1 MIYTHELVSDWKNK
15 SQLLDDGINE
25 TYFSSISL
33 GKFQLSRSTECRT
46 SHQQTLEMGRDLFR
60 TDGDI

>member
-1 MIYTHELVSDWKNK
+1 MSDGQNTI
-15 SQLLDDGINE
+15 QLLDVGINKK
-25 TYFSSISL
+25 YFSSISL